1 MVPSS
6 REPKETPA
14 AAIKTLSR
22 CYHCHFYTKHAFFIV
37 LRQDLYF
44 NVYTSFVDTGNP
56 SSLVPIASIVLS
68 SEFVW
73 SNKKNHFEWSDSN
86 FNTRFLNVQISAV
99 QISAVQIS
107 AVRISG
113 IRINEVQRI
122 IDVRVLIMDQKASA
136 KSCYLTLQL

>member
-14 AAIKTLSR
+14 AAIKTLSQY
-22 CYHCHFYTKHAFFIV
+22 YHCHFYTKHAFFIV
-37 LRQDLYF
+37 LRQDSYF

-56 SSLVPIASIVLS
+56 SSLVPITSIVPS

-73 SNKKNHFEWSDSN
+73 SNKKDHFEIRWQ
-86 FNTRFLNVQISAV
+86 FQYKILN
-99 QISAVQIS
+99 VQIS

-113 IRINEVQRI
+113 IQINEVNN
-122 IDVRVLIMDQKASA
+122 
-136 KSCYLTLQL
+136 